1 MGGDRR
7 HERGYVGTAITH
19 PTTIT
24 AGFAAA
30 LPGRAGR

>member
-7 HERGYVGTAITH
+7 HERGYIGTAITH
-19 PTTIT
+19 PTIT